1 MRESENLDYEQFIE
15 LAEKYATMT
24 EVAASIMKNR
34 DKLISTMAQIWPSLS
49 NSHKEKV
56 NKFLVQLHKES
67 MLQLSTEPL
76 FSTHFRT
83 IIQKNHNQRK

>member
-1 MRESENLDYEQFIE
+1 MSESGNFDYDQFIE
-15 LAEKYATMT
+15 LSERYAAMT

-34 DKLISTMAQIWPSLS
+34 EKIISTMAQIWPTLS
-49 NSHKEKV
+49 NAQKEKV
-56 NKFLVQLHKES
+56 NKFLVQLHKDS